1 MDDNNA
7 SSPMDIEQ
15 SLVQQFNCLCTS
27 DREDL
32 ISQLQ
37 RLLGNSH
44 SIYIYIEQINC
55 QKILK
60 NLFYEFVCIYYK
72 LQGITFSK
80 NRDFCHEF
88 HQHLK

>member
-1 MDDNNA
+1 MDMDDNNA

-44 SIYIYIEQINC
+44 SIYIYIEQIN
-55 QKILK
+55 
-60 NLFYEFVCIYYK
+60 
-72 LQGITFSK
+72 
-80 NRDFCHEF
+80 
-88 HQHLK
+88 